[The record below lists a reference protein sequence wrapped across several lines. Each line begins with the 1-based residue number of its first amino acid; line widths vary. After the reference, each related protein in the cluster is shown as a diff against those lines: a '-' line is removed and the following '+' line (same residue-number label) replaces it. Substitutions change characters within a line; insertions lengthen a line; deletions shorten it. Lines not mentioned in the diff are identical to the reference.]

1 MRKHC
6 ESYAFF
12 KNKASENCRQLRLT
26 THEFV
31 KNDTLID
38 NLSFSHFESIS
49 MLHYQIEFDDFRQ
62 HLIHVTLRFVANPT
76 QVLSLPT
83 WIPGSYLIREFAKH
97 IESVR
102 AYDEAGRQLQITKFE
117 KNKWRLYNTDH
128 ELITVEYDVYAYDLS
143 VRGAYVDQTR
153 LYVNPAV
160 VCLGLEGQEQSGIEV
175 EVFLPKELKHFQLAT
190 GLVSKSLVKGRY
202 TLKAENYAQLI
213 DAPFELAEQTRF
225 SFVTHDIPHEFVV
238 SGQHVMNTERMQ
250 QDIEKICST
259 EISMFGSAPFKNY
272 TFMTMA
278 TGNSYGGLEH
288 PNSTSLISPRDDLP
302 KAGEPVEP
310 SAAYQRFLGLCS
322 HEYFHSWLV
331 KFIRPENFVNYD
343 LDKEGYTSL
352 LWIFEGFTSYYDD
365 LILYRS
371 GVITQESYLKLLKSQ
386 IDRYL
391 QNPGRFIQSVSESSF
406 DAWIKFYRQDEN
418 SNNAGTSYYN
428 KGSLVALCLDLGL
441 RLRGSSLDALMRR
454 LYENAQKD
462 IQVNERTIFDLCKE
476 LTGDN
481 WIEQINHLIN
491 TTDELPLD
499 QLLPE
504 FGLSYS
510 LKNDQTLAFGL
521 KVVEKAEGLIIQ
533 QALRDGVGA
542 KAGLSANDVII
553 AIDGLKASEKILT
566 QYAKRQQTAF
576 TVYAFRRDELMQFT
590 IQAGENDLT
599 TVELNVIDQTQLEKW
614 LRA

>member
-1 MRKHC
+1 
-6 ESYAFF
+6 
-12 KNKASENCRQLRLT
+12 
-26 THEFV
+26 
-31 KNDTLID
+31 
-38 NLSFSHFESIS
+38 
-49 MLHYQIEFDDFRQ
+49 MLHYQIEFDDYRQ
-62 HLIHVTLRFVANPT
+62 HLIHVTLRFLANPT

-83 WIPGSYLIREFAKH
+83 WIPGSYLIREFSKH
-97 IESVR
+97 IESVK
-102 AYDEAGRQLQITKFE
+102 AYDEAGRQLQINKFE

-153 LYVNPAV
+153 LYVNPAC
-160 VCLGLEGQEQSGIEV
+160 VCLGLQDQEESAIEV
-175 EVFLPKELKHFQLAT
+175 EVFLPEELKHFQIAT
-190 GLVSKSLVKGRY
+190 GLESRSLVKGRY
-202 TLKAENYAQLI
+202 TLKANNYAQLI
-213 DAPFELAEQTRF
+213 DAPFELADQTRF
-225 SFVTHDIPHEFVV
+225 SFEANGIPHEFVV
-238 SGQHVMNTERMQ
+238 SGQHTMNAARMK
-250 QDIEKICST
+250 QDLKKICST
-259 EISMFGSAPFKNY
+259 EISMFGSAPFENY

-288 PNSTSLISPRDDLP
+288 PNSTSLISPRDDFP
-302 KAGEPVEP
+302 KANEPVEP
-310 SAAYQRFLGLCS
+310 SADYQRFLGLCS

-331 KFIRPENFVNYD
+331 KFIRPENFANYD
-343 LDKEGYTSL
+343 LDQEGYTSL

-371 GVITQESYLKLLKSQ
+371 GVISQASYLKLLKGQ

-428 KGSLVALCLDLGL
+428 KGCLVALSLDLGL

-454 LYENAQKD
+454 LYENTQKGM
-462 IQVNERTIFDLCKE
+462 QVNERTIVELCNE

-499 QLLPE
+499 QLFPE

-510 LKNDQTLAFGL
+510 LQNEKALPFGL
-521 KVVEKAEGLIIQ
+521 KVAEKAEGVIIQ
-533 QALRDGVGA
+533 QARRDGVGA

-553 AIDGLKASEKILT
+553 AIDGLKASEKLLN
-566 QYAKRQQTAF
+566 QYAKQQGQF
-576 TVYAFRRDELMQFT
+576 TVYAFRRDEFLQFEL
-590 IQAGENDLT
+590 QGGEVALT
-599 TVELNVIDQTQLEKW
+599 TVELTVLDQAKAEKW
-614 LRA
+614 LKA

>member
-1 MRKHC
+1 
-6 ESYAFF
+6 
-12 KNKASENCRQLRLT
+12 
-26 THEFV
+26 
-31 KNDTLID
+31 
-38 NLSFSHFESIS
+38 
-49 MLHYQIEFDDFRQ
+49 MLHYQIEFDDYRQ
-62 HLIHVTLRFVANPT
+62 HLIHVTLRFLANPT

-83 WIPGSYLIREFAKH
+83 WIPGSYLIREFSKH
-97 IESVR
+97 IESVK
-102 AYDEAGRQLQITKFE
+102 AYDEAGRQLQINKFE

-153 LYVNPAV
+153 LYVNPAC
-160 VCLGLEGQEQSGIEV
+160 VCLGLQDQEESAIEV
-175 EVFLPKELKHFQLAT
+175 EVFLPEELKHFQIAT
-190 GLVSKSLVKGRY
+190 GLESRSLVKGRY
-202 TLKAENYAQLI
+202 TLKANNYAQLI
-213 DAPFELAEQTRF
+213 DAPFELADQTRF
-225 SFVTHDIPHEFVV
+225 SFEANGIPHEFVV
-238 SGQHVMNTERMQ
+238 SGQHTMNAARMK
-250 QDIEKICST
+250 QDLEKICST
-259 EISMFGSAPFKNY
+259 EISMFGSAPFENY

-288 PNSTSLISPRDDLP
+288 PNSTSLISPRDDFP
-302 KAGEPVEP
+302 KANEPVEP
-310 SAAYQRFLGLCS
+310 SADYQRFLGLCS

-331 KFIRPENFVNYD
+331 KFIRPENFANYD
-343 LDKEGYTSL
+343 LDQESYTSL

-371 GVITQESYLKLLKSQ
+371 GVISQASYLKLLKGQ

-428 KGSLVALCLDLGL
+428 KGCLVALSLDLGL

-454 LYENAQKD
+454 LYENTQKGM
-462 IQVNERTIFDLCKE
+462 QVNERTIVELCNE

-499 QLLPE
+499 QLFPE

-510 LKNDQTLAFGL
+510 LQNEKALPFGL
-521 KVVEKAEGLIIQ
+521 KVAEKAEGVIIQ
-533 QALRDGVGA
+533 QARRDGVGA

-553 AIDGLKASEKILT
+553 AIDGLKASEKLLN
-566 QYAKRQQTAF
+566 QYAKQQGQF
-576 TVYAFRRDELMQFT
+576 TVYAFRRDEFLQFEL
-590 IQAGENDLT
+590 QGGEVALT
-599 TVELNVIDQTQLEKW
+599 TVELTVLDQAKAEKW
-614 LRA
+614 LKA